1 MSSRELRVNSNCT
14 VTSCKDDSQAACFWP
29 QTCLLQNQG
38 CPSNKLSRSIFYG
51 GVQLMPT
58 CDDLLSNLPWCDD
71 TVEQQGLTIML
82 VVLTNAK
89 FGDVVARKLCRT
101 NDQIQ
106 VTTCFHPGCWSVAVQ
121 ASNRC
126 SRNELWACAI
136 SQTVRCE
143 LACAINADL
152 ESARLFRERFVPCLC
167 YSLWVR
173 QVKVSSPLRPGLECD
188 RPESQQI
195 GALFAECNA
204 ISLDVKHRNH
214 VRR

>member
-1 MSSRELRVNSNCT
+1 MNSNCT

-106 VTTCFHPGCWSVAVQ
+106 VTTCFHPGCWSVAVPGAAAMSCGRVLYRKQ
-121 ASNRC
+121 SAVSLLALSMLTLNPLDC
-126 SRNELWACAI
+126 SGSVLSRACVTHCGSDRSRSA
-136 SQTVRCE
+136 VR
-143 LACAINADL
+143 
-152 ESARLFRERFVPCLC
+152 
-167 YSLWVR
+167 
-173 QVKVSSPLRPGLECD
+173 
-188 RPESQQI
+188 
-195 GALFAECNA
+195 
-204 ISLDVKHRNH
+204 
-214 VRR
+214 